1 MTMKMEWMRAGDN
14 APACWACFL
23 IYDDNH
29 VDVLAVIGSNERVD
43 RSIARD
49 AARKLWNE
57 LCERGWYR
65 VSDDELREHQ
75 MSHRE
80 LRRIA
85 YGPR

>member
-49 AARKLWNE
+49 AARKLW
-57 LCERGWYR
+57 
-65 VSDDELREHQ
+65 SDDELREHQ